1 MIMRLTITPESNIDM
16 YQNVISNKKI
26 KDVYL
31 DWEHKIVVKNRNGQK
46 PEIKQVQD
54 ISVYDDHVLIKNEE
68 YVILGSLSKMNF

>member
-16 YQNVISNKKI
+16 YQNVISDKKI